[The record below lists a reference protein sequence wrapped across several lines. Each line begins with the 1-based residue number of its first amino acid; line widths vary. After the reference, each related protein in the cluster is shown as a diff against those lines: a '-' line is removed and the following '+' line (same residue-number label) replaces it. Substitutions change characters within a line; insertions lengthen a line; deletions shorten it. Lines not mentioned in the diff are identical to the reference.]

1 MANPRYLLDTGVLI
15 RHLRGRRDVI
25 RLVRG
30 LGRKKHTAV
39 SAIIHLELFIGA
51 HPEEDYGTRKL
62 LSRFQTIPVDADIGQ
77 RAGELVRQQQRQGHT
92 LSIPDAIIAATALQY
107 GLTLATFNPK
117 DFTLPGLQLYP
128 LDMPS

>member
-30 LGRKKHTAV
+30 LGRKKHAAV
-39 SAIIHLELFIGA
+39 SAITHLELFVGA
-51 HPEEDYGTRKL
+51 HPAEDYGTRKL

-77 RAGELVRQQQRQGHT
+77 RAGELVRQQQSRGHT
-92 LSIPDAIIAATALQY
+92 LNIPDAIIAATAIQH

-117 DFTLPGLQLYP
+117 DFGLPGLQLYP
-128 LDMPS
+128 LDILP

>member
-1 MANPRYLLDTGVLI
+1 MANPTYLLDTGILI

-25 RLVRG
+25 QLVRG
-30 LGRKKHTAV
+30 LGRKKRTAV
-39 SAIIHLELFIGA
+39 SAITHLELYVGA

-62 LSRFQTIPVDADIGQ
+62 LSRFQTIPVDANIGR
-77 RAGELVRQQQRQGHT
+77 RAGELVRRQQSQGRA

-117 DFTLPGLQLYP
+117 DFGLPGLQLYP
-128 LDMPS
+128 LDRLP